1 MYILCGID
9 PILSIF
15 WDCDSRLSVDKQKK
29 SLYQIFGLCS
39 INTFTVWN
47 LWINLHFQLSSWCL
61 SGPQLQTWCLL
72 TSESFVEGIPLTFNW
87 LMEGGK
93 TDIWVTYVPWITR
106 IRRNHD
112 SKPDDTLKQVL
123 LPWGQWTLLEIYRRT
138 SGMSQNI
145 LKLCWIWGGSGQ
157 KGEEGS

>member
-15 WDCDSRLSVDKQKK
+15 LRLWLQTFSGSAKK

-39 INTFTVWN
+39 INTWTVWN
-47 LWINLHFQLSSWCL
+47 LWINLHFQLSSWCF

-93 TDIWVTYVPWITR
+93 TDIWVTYVSWITR

-123 LPWGQWTLLEIYRRT
+123 LPWGQWTLLEIYRQT